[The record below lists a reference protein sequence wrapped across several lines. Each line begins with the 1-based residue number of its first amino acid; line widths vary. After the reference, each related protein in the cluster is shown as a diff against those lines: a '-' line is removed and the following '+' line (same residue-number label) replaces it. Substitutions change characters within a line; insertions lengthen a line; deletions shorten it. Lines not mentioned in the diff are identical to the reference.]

1 MPRPTSP
8 REELLRT
15 PTPPGQ
21 AAGNPRRGFPP
32 ARKGFVFVDIPRKL
46 DVGTA
51 TIRYLVNLPH
61 VRVRY
66 GVQKKKKEKVYKS
79 VRSSKRAHK
88 KGFSSSS
95 FIRIYGV
102 FRQAL
107 TQWREPWAEL
117 IGSSGRFCSEEKLE
131 LGLGAS
137 KMEVEGVNKVQ

>member
-15 PTPPGQ
+15 PTPLGQ

-61 VRVRY
+61 VRVRCKS
-66 GVQKKKKEKVYKS
+66 VQKCVSLET
-79 VRSSKRAHK
+79 RPQEM
-88 KGFSSSS
+88 FSSS
-95 FIRIYGV
+95 IICIYGV
-102 FRQAL
+102 SADFDTVAGTVGRANWLERPLLFRGE
-107 TQWREPWAEL
+107 T
-117 IGSSGRFCSEEKLE
+117 GT
-131 LGLGAS
+131 GAS
-137 KMEVEGVNKVQ
+137 KMEVEDVNKVQ

>member
-66 GVQKKKKEKVYKS
+66 GVQKKKKKKKCTKVCVPRNAPTRK
-79 VRSSKRAHK
+79 
-88 KGFSSSS
+88 
-95 FIRIYGV
+95 V
-102 FRQAL
+102 FLLLRL
-107 TQWREPWAEL
+107 YVYTEYF
-117 IGSSGRFCSEEKLE
+117 G
-131 LGLGAS
+131 GL
-137 KMEVEGVNKVQ
+137 